1 MPVPFYATK
10 IVASKIELYIFKN
23 KYTSNNYM
31 TLYCFDVDG
40 TLLTDEMQNEGQYV
54 KGIIPT
60 QKLIEIEENGDKVAI
75 VSPSPF
81 LPKRYANEYQWI
93 NKFGSNEYRWAN
105 VKKAIQIN
113 RTTIEDTVYVDD
125 LEANRIQLENLGIK
139 SYSPQEFM
147 KFIDGL

>member
-1 MPVPFYATK
+1 
-10 IVASKIELYIFKN
+10 
-23 KYTSNNYM
+23 M

-40 TLLTDEMQNEGQYV
+40 TLLTDEMQNEGEYV

-81 LPKRYANEYQWI
+81 LPKRYANEHQWI

-113 RTTIEDTVYVDD
+113 RATIEDTVYVDD

-147 KFIDGL
+147 KIIL